1 MEKQNLKNPNETHYV
16 LVVDKSGSMSHLTE
30 STITGV
36 NEQVQ
41 TIKNL
46 QDKYPTQSY
55 FMTYVNFN
63 EDVDVE
69 FTMKKAS
76 DLEEI
81 NRSNYVANGGT
92 ALNDAI
98 GKGIAL
104 MQSNTDLMEK
114 IKTGEGSIVFVIIT
128 DGEENSSKE
137 YKIDAIRE
145 NIKLLEKT
153 DRWSFVFIGA
163 NIEKLKAPGDNGFPR
178 FFELHKS
185 HAKRIIEI
193 IQTFPTLLEFQTS
206 LGFSLEELVQW
217 LDKEEHVVPAL
228 RQLFLMKKSLQQ
240 PNLLT

>member
-16 LVVDKSGSMSHLTE
+16 LIVDKSGSMSHLTE

-36 NEQVQ
+36 NEQIQ

-46 QDKYPTQSY
+46 QDKYPAQSY

-69 FTMKKAS
+69 FTMKKALE
-76 DLEEI
+76 LEEI
-81 NRSNYVANGGT
+81 SRSNYVANGGT

-163 NIEKLKAPGDNGFPR
+163 NIDEVKTASNYGMNIANTISFSADTNSNSRVYSKMSDTMYSRGATLADSDLIGTYSSTIIDDDKDLKS
-178 FFELHKS
+178 K
-185 HAKRIIEI
+185 
-193 IQTFPTLLEFQTS
+193 
-206 LGFSLEELVQW
+206 
-217 LDKEEHVVPAL
+217 
-228 RQLFLMKKSLQQ
+228 
-240 PNLLT
+240 